1 VKEAALPLAYCL
13 SVSNLRDTGHSTHPT
28 LTAALAEQPP
38 YRQRRLSVLDKTDA
52 MANFRKPK
60 QKARADNGAGLLLLR
75 ISELKFR
82 TQT

>member
-1 VKEAALPLAYCL
+1 MAA
-13 SVSNLRDTGHSTHPT
+13 V
-28 LTAALAEQPP
+28 AEQPP

>member
-1 VKEAALPLAYCL
+1 L
-13 SVSNLRDTGHSTHPT
+13 
-28 LTAALAEQPP
+28 LTSPSAKTEQPP
-38 YRQRRLSVLDKTDA
+38 YGQRRLSVLDKTDA

-60 QKARADNGAGLLLLR
+60 QKARADNGVGLLLLR